1 MNTHNKSR
9 KDKKEE
15 MSDKEYIFE
24 LEKALMFLC
33 ECYENASDAVGCREE
48 DGKTSE
54 KYIDLWF
61 HFPIIQGSAN
71 IAVRQIADLRTRLG
85 NREANKIS
93 MFDIYERIKSNPK
106 FMSQR
111 DIQRSIQK
119 AVDKIK

>member
-1 MNTHNKSR
+1 
-9 KDKKEE
+9 

-33 ECYENASDAVGCREE
+33 ECYENANDAVSCREE

-61 HFPIIQGSAN
+61 HFPIIQGGAN
-71 IAVRQIADLRTRLG
+71 IAVKQIAELRTRLG

-106 FMSQR
+106 FMSKR
-111 DIQRSIQK
+111 DIQRSIEK
-119 AVDKIK
+119 AVEKANHNRN